1 MEWEVRFTGA
11 PNSAPNYAELLDE
24 NTATKI
30 LKDPWVMNHFFP
42 SGLCTMHPEW
52 YPMKVT
58 PRNMQRLA
66 RANHVVATM
75 VHQGRSQGQR
85 QVKAISFGQM
95 ILLPCGEIYA
105 LFFRGDKMTD
115 FKDHVIYHLGIF
127 SKIRN
132 PTLDTFVQLN
142 YPLDFQVDDVK
153 FEMKRYLNKYL

>member
-1 MEWEVRFTGA
+1 MYHASRMVSNEGDAKKYATTCKSQSRGGNNGA
-11 PNSAPNYAELLDE
+11 S
-24 NTATKI
+24 
-30 LKDPWVMNHFFP
+30 
-42 SGLCTMHPEW
+42 
-52 YPMKVT
+52 
-58 PRNMQRLA
+58 
-66 RANHVVATM
+66 
-75 VHQGRSQGQR
+75 SQGQR

-115 FKDHVIYHLGIF
+115 FKDHGIF

-153 FEMKRYLNKYL
+153 FEMKRYFNKYLWAGGAVTSVTNLDRYLESKVHVLSPKL